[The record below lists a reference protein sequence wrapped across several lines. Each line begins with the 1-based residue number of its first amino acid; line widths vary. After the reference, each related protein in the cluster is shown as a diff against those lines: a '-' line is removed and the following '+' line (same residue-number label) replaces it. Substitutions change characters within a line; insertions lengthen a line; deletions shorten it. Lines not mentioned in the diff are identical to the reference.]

1 MRTRTITAA
10 AAAALLAGAT
20 TAGWVGAQPIDSRN
34 TMSAPPE
41 VVEILPSRPY
51 TGTYLYLYGT
61 QEPTPADTS
70 HATGRVDSDTPG
82 APFSGSGV
90 QAGNM
95 GPGNSKGQ

>member
-1 MRTRTITAA
+1 MRIRTITAA
-10 AAAALLAGAT
+10 TAAGLLAGMT
-20 TAGWVGAQPIDSRN
+20 GAGWVSAQPLDPRN
-34 TMSAPPE
+34 AVSAPPE
-41 VVEILPSRPY
+41 VVEILPSSPY
-51 TGTYLYLYGT
+51 TRMYVYGASS
-61 QEPTPADTS
+61 PTPADTS